1 MEATVLWSLMVKM
14 QNRLD
19 SFKADVYSQFGE
31 DGVIREIIRRTG
43 LVVDN
48 GFWCVEF
55 GAWDGIHFSNT
66 FALVEEFSAQVVMIE
81 GDYEKFRAL
90 QRTAEKHLSIFP
102 VEGFVVGDYAHD
114 DQPVSELFTGRFN
127 PAKIASLDSLL
138 SSTPCPLDY
147 DLLSIDID
155 SYDLE
160 TWAAH
165 KEFKPKIVVIE
176 VNSSLPPG
184 ILQWHG
190 GRSVGN
196 SFSSTLEVAKAKG
209 YSLVCHTGNMIFVRN
224 DLAHLVELDEL
235 DISFPE
241 RLFNV
246 GWLPA
251 HRGPKNRL
259 SRHPFIRF
267 LQLRL
272 QKELRHVLGA

>member
-1 MEATVLWSLMVKM
+1 MNNM

-19 SFKADVYSQFGE
+19 SYKANVYSQFGE
-31 DGVIREIIRRTG
+31 DGVIREITRRLS
-43 LVVDN
+43 LVVDKD
-48 GFWCVEF
+48 FWCAEF

-66 FALVEEFSAQVVMIE
+66 FALVEKSSVQVVMIE
-81 GDYEKFRAL
+81 GDEEKFKAL
-90 QRTAEKHLSIFP
+90 KKTAEKHPSIIP
-102 VEGFVVGDYAHD
+102 VEGFVVGDYVHD
-114 DQPVSELFTGRFN
+114 AQPVTELFTGKFN
-127 PAKIASLDSLL
+127 PTKIASLDSLL
-138 SSTPCPLDY
+138 SSTPCPSDY

-165 KEFKPKIVVIE
+165 KEFNPKIVVIE

-190 GRSVGN
+190 GRNVGN

-209 YSLVCHTGNMIFVRN
+209 YSLVCHTGNMIFVRD
-224 DLAHLVELDEL
+224 DLAPLIQLDEL
-235 DISFPE
+235 DSAFPE

-246 GWLPA
+246 DWLPQ

-259 SRHPFIRF
+259 SRHRF
-267 LQLRL
+267 VRLVQLRV
-272 QKELRHVLGA
+272 QKELRHILGL